1 MSNSMENIDN
11 KGSEEGSDMEG
22 LGVNL
27 EKERIAAELEKID
40 EVKRILE
47 QRYPPYGVL
56 KSFIEHLASTEK
68 VFVMA
73 GIKKFGGDEI
83 MDMFIDSEIEV
94 MVDESGIE
102 KDVFFK
108 IKEEFMKTNRDVSEI
123 KDVAEKLKAEHIK
136 DAPRLVEFID
146 RLEECMINLLEISDK
161 REKSGFDFEEE
172 RARAIDAII
181 KKFGEGDALEE
192 NFLKKISEE
201 FRKELEVGD

>member
-1 MSNSMENIDN
+1 MLNSMEITS
-11 KGSEEGSDMEG
+11 GMEREGGIEDGEN
-22 LGVNL
+22 VVVL
-27 EKERIAAELEKID
+27 ERERIKVELEKIN

-47 QRYPPYGVL
+47 KRYPSYGVL

-73 GIKKFGGDEI
+73 GIKKFGGDQI

-123 KDVAEKLKAEHIK
+123 KDVAEKLKAEHIE
-136 DAPRLVEFID
+136 DAPQLVEFID
-146 RLEECMINLLEISDK
+146 RLEECMINFLEISDK
-161 REKSGFDFEEE
+161 KEQAGFDLEEE
-172 RARAIDAII
+172 KERAINEII

>member
-1 MSNSMENIDN
+1 MSNSMEGTN
-11 KGSEEGSDMEG
+11 GMEREEGIEDGEN
-22 LGVNL
+22 VVVL
-27 EKERIAAELEKID
+27 ERERINVELEKIN

-47 QRYPPYGVL
+47 KRYPSYGVL

-102 KDVFFK
+102 KDVFIK
-108 IKEEFMKTNRDVSEI
+108 IKEEFIKTDRDVSEI

-161 REKSGFDFEEE
+161 REKLGFDFEEE

-192 NFLKKISEE
+192 DFLKKISEE
-201 FRKELEVGD
+201 FKRELKVGN

>member
-1 MSNSMENIDN
+1 MLNSMEITN
-11 KGSEEGSDMEG
+11 GMEREGGIEDGEN
-22 LGVNL
+22 VVVL
-27 EKERIAAELEKID
+27 ERERIKVELEKIN

-47 QRYPPYGVL
+47 KRYPSYGVL

-123 KDVAEKLKAEHIK
+123 KDVAEKLKAEHIE
-136 DAPRLVEFID
+136 DAPQLVEFID
-146 RLEECMINLLEISDK
+146 RLEECMINFLEISDK
-161 REKSGFDFEEE
+161 KEQAGFDLEEE
-172 RARAIDAII
+172 KERAINEII

-192 NFLKKISEE
+192 DFLKKISEE

>member
-1 MSNSMENIDN
+1 MLNSMEITN
-11 KGSEEGSDMEG
+11 GMEREGGIEDGEN
-22 LGVNL
+22 VVVL
-27 EKERIAAELEKID
+27 ERERIKVELEKIN

-47 QRYPPYGVL
+47 KRYPSYGVL

-73 GIKKFGGDEI
+73 GIKKFGG

-102 KDVFFK
+102 KDVFIK
-108 IKEEFMKTNRDVSEI
+108 IKEEFIKTDRDVSEI
-123 KDVAEKLKAEHIK
+123 KDVAEKLKAEHIE
-136 DAPRLVEFID
+136 DAPQLVEFID
-146 RLEECMINLLEISDK
+146 RLEECMINFLEISDK

>member
-1 MSNSMENIDN
+1 MLNSMEITN
-11 KGSEEGSDMEG
+11 GMEREGGIEDGEN
-22 LGVNL
+22 VVVL
-27 EKERIAAELEKID
+27 ERERIKVELEKIN

-47 QRYPPYGVL
+47 KRYPSYGVL

-73 GIKKFGGDEI
+73 GIKKFGG

-102 KDVFFK
+102 KDVFIK
-108 IKEEFMKTNRDVSEI
+108 IKEEFIKTDRDVSEI
-123 KDVAEKLKAEHIK
+123 KDVAEKLKAEHIE
-136 DAPRLVEFID
+136 DAPQLVEFID

-161 REKSGFDFEEE
+161 REKLGFDFEEE

>member
-1 MSNSMENIDN
+1 MLNSMEITN
-11 KGSEEGSDMEG
+11 GMEREGGIEDGEN
-22 LGVNL
+22 VVVL
-27 EKERIAAELEKID
+27 ERERIKVELEKIN

-47 QRYPPYGVL
+47 KRYPSYGVL

-73 GIKKFGGDEI
+73 GIKKFGGDQI

-102 KDVFFK
+102 KDVFIK
-108 IKEEFMKTNRDVSEI
+108 IKEEFIKTDRDVSEI